1 MIDTL
6 WGMALALAVFF
17 GMHLVPGVPGLRRA
31 LKAKLG
37 DKGYRGIFTLVS
49 LGGLGWI
56 IVAHMYAPYVEL
68 WSAPDWTRLIPLV
81 ALPFALM
88 FLASQRSEGIQAVT
102 RHPMLWGIA
111 LWSLSHIAPNG
122 DAASVMMFGAFALYA
137 LIDQPLADAR
147 LRREEPAR
155 WQELAAT
162 SSAIPFAAAIAGRTK
177 PSLAKIGYLRLGIAL
192 LIYVVAL
199 FAHEHVIGLSPMPV

>member
-17 GMHLVPGVPGLRRA
+17 GMHAVPVLPGARSA
-31 LKAKLG
+31 LKARLG
-37 DKGYRGIFTLVS
+37 DKGYRGVFSIVS

-56 IVAHMYAPYVEL
+56 ILAHMHAPYVEL
-68 WSAPDWTRLIPLV
+68 WVAPDWTRLIPLI

-88 FLASQRSEGIQAVT
+88 FMASQKSEGMQAVT
-102 RHPMLWGIA
+102 RHPMLWGVA
-111 LWSLSHIAPNG
+111 LWSLSHIPPNG
-122 DAASVMMFGAFALYA
+122 DAASVMMFGCFALYS

-147 LRREEPAR
+147 VRREDPAR
-155 WQELAAT
+155 WQELSAS
-162 SSAIPFAAAIAGRTK
+162 SSAIPFAAAITGRTK

-192 LIYVVAL
+192 LIYVVVL
-199 FAHEHVIGLSPMPV
+199 FGHEHVIGLSPMPV